1 MIHGMEHLSYEDR
14 WRELGLFNMEKRS
27 YKVT

>member
-1 MIHGMEHLSYEDR
+1 MEHLSYEDR